1 MQRFFDI
8 LQWTVV
14 AAILVV
20 MFTHASQVATGITAF
35 GSFWTK
41 ETAILA
47 SGGSYTGA

>member
-20 MFTHASQVATGITAF
+20 LITHMQQAAVGITSF
-35 GSFWTK
+35 GNFWTK
-41 ETAILA
+41 ETGILA